1 VLTSKNNS
9 CGPHFRDL
17 ATPGARLTR
26 VRPLRPAGGFRD
38 GAPDSA
44 GHLAL
49 WACIALFFARVAG
62 QLEVLLLAPD
72 WLPAMPAWYSG
83 LLPYPVLLPLQIT
96 LLMLMSV
103 MAYRTR
109 MVGRTARPLR
119 RRTARLLRLGAG
131 VYFVIMAL
139 RLGWVIRLFGADF
152 YRHGAIPV
160 AFHWVLALFVLIWA
174 RARGRCPAG

>member
-1 VLTSKNNS
+1 MLTSRIYQ
-9 CGPHFRDL
+9 CGP
-17 ATPGARLTR
+17 
-26 VRPLRPAGGFRD
+26 RD
-38 GAPDSA
+38 GFPDSA
-44 GHLAL
+44 RHLAL
-49 WACIALFFARVAG
+49 WACIALFFARVTG

-103 MAYRTR
+103 MAFRTG

-119 RRTARLLRLGAG
+119 RRTARLLRLSAG
-131 VYFVIMAL
+131 VYFAIMAL
-139 RLGWVIRLFGADF
+139 RLAVVILLFGAAF
-152 YRHGAIPV
+152 YLHGAIPV

-174 RARGRCPAG
+174 RARSPVPGLMKRTEPVNCVT